1 MHVSSRSM
9 QNISVFL
16 FCFFFVFCLFFF
28 VFLFFFSS
36 ENFQFLEVK
45 FSIHLKNSVGNPR
58 DQITRCTDFVIFLA
72 PHQVGC
78 FRIARF

>member
-1 MHVSSRSM
+1 MFRAEICK
-9 QNISVFL
+9 ISVF
-16 FCFFFVFCLFFF
+16 FCLFFF
-28 VFLFFFSS
+28 VFFCFPVFFSS